1 MCSSRCYVESRAVA
15 DSGDRRGVISSVS
28 STLSFGLAGGG
39 HVGMVW
45 GWFVPGAFVI
55 CIALSMAE
63 LASAMPTSGGVSF
76 SSSSLLPRR
85 SSPVVVLAT

>member
-1 MCSSRCYVESRAVA
+1 
-15 DSGDRRGVISSVS
+15 
-28 STLSFGLAGGG
+28 
-39 HVGMVW
+39 MVW

-76 SSSSLLPRR
+76 SS
-85 SSPVVVLAT
+85 